1 MQSQRREV
9 FNIPSFFDVK
19 SNLSSGITVGLV
31 NIPLSLAL
39 GIACGATPLQG
50 IITAIW
56 AGILSSMLG
65 GSKFNILGPTGALS
79 GILMGFAVLNGAE
92 TLPFM
97 AIAVG
102 LSILLCYFFKW
113 YKYIIFI
120 PVSAIQGFTLG
131 VALLLVLSQFDFLF
145 GTVFIENSDKLAKI
159 SAAFTTNADIS
170 VPSMLLFLFSLIFL
184 LSAKKVMPKIPAAIL
199 ISAIGILVAYLSEI
213 GVISFKVLSLNN
225 LYSDFEGNVFQNIMP
240 NFSGVSFNKEF
251 FSATAAVS
259 VVAILETLISARI
272 ATEMTGIRFNR
283 KKEIIGLSMANIFSG
298 IMGGIPATA
307 ALART
312 ALNIKSGATHYV
324 SAFISSI
331 CVILVSLF
339 LFDYFRFMPLAVI
352 AAILTNVAVNM
363 VEFEHIKGMFKLDKV
378 SFILLFVVA
387 ILTVIEDPIVGILV
401 GSIISLLRFVS
412 TISKSHA
419 EITVVSYVEDKPSY
433 RTSITDY
440 IEGSQEGDIICYR
453 FAGEMTY
460 ITAPVHLDHIS
471 KIKGNK
477 IVVLSFRNL
486 YFMDIEGLQ
495 NLGEMICTLESNGHK
510 VALAS
515 ISDNLKPSFDN
526 NVDFKR
532 LETMGLLFASST
544 KAVHFYK
551 GNNLIEEATKLDQP
565 ITKE

>member
-1 MQSQRREV
+1 MQKSFKEV
-9 FNIPSFFDVK
+9 LNIPSFFDFK
-19 SNLSSGITVGLV
+19 SNLGSGITVGLV

-56 AGILSSMLG
+56 AGIFSSLLG

-79 GILMGFAVLNGAE
+79 GLLMGFAVLNGAE

-102 LSILLCYFFKW
+102 LSIFICYLFKW

-131 VALLLVLSQFDFLF
+131 VAVLLVLSQFDFIL
-145 GTVFIENSDKLAKI
+145 GTVFIENADKLSKI
-159 SAAFTTNADIS
+159 SQAFTSNIS
-170 VPSMLLFLFSLIFL
+170 ISLPSLVVFSISLLFLLT
-184 LSAKKVMPKIPAAIL
+184 AKKFIPKIPAAIL
-199 ISAIGILVAYLSEI
+199 ISGIGILVAYLSEI
-213 GVISFKVLSLNN
+213 GILNLKILSLNN
-225 LYSDFEGNVFQNIMP
+225 IYSDFEGNIFQNILP
-240 NFSGVSFNKEF
+240 HFGHLKINKEF
-251 FSATAAVS
+251 FTAVAAVS

-272 ATEMTGIRFNR
+272 ATEMTGVKFNR
-283 KKEIIGLSMANIFSG
+283 KKEMIGLSMANIFSG
-298 IMGGIPATA
+298 LMGGIPATA

-312 ALNIKSGATHYV
+312 ALNIKSGASHYV

-352 AAILTNVAVNM
+352 GAILTNVAINM
-363 VEFEHIKGMFKLDKV
+363 IEFEHIKGMFRLDKV

-419 EITVVSYVEDKPSY
+419 EITVVSYSPEINSF
-433 RTSITDY
+433 RTNILNY
-440 IEGSQEGDIICYR
+440 LAGEQKGDILCYR
-453 FAGEMTY
+453 FAGELTY
-460 ITAPVHLDHIS
+460 ITAPVHLDYIS
-471 KIKGNK
+471 NIKGK
-477 IVVLSFRNL
+477 KTVILSFRNL

-495 NLGEMICTLESNGHK
+495 NLNEIISTLEKNGHE
-510 VALAS
+510 VAVSS
-515 ISDNLKPSFDN
+515 ISETLLPSFERN
-526 NVDFKR
+526 AKFKQ
-532 LETMGLLFASST
+532 LDTIGLVFESAT
-544 KAVHFYK
+544 RAVNYFK
-551 GNNLIEEATKLDQP
+551 GEQILVESNLLNRP
-565 ITKE
+565 ISK